1 VAILLVEAIRLK
13 SGIVIVGQRE
23 YEASQISAMA
33 WGTFAV
39 SIALLMAPTMGRD
52 GIQAGVFGIPII
64 LGLCIVDPVMGEVK
78 RRTSGLRTAILVGGA
93 VSYAIWVGCT
103 LYLDTPLIATALLAP
118 LTVIG
123 ELPRTN
129 VIDDNATM
137 VLIPLAGA
145 ILLNPFL

>member
-1 VAILLVEAIRLK
+1 
-13 SGIVIVGQRE
+13 
-23 YEASQISAMA
+23 
-33 WGTFAV
+33 
-39 SIALLMAPTMGRD
+39 MAPTMGRD

>member
-1 VAILLVEAIRLK
+1 M
-13 SGIVIVGQRE
+13 S
-23 YEASQISAMA
+23 
-33 WGTFAV
+33 
-39 SIALLMAPTMGRD
+39 
-52 GIQAGVFGIPII
+52 
-64 LGLCIVDPVMGEVK
+64 
-78 RRTSGLRTAILVGGA
+78 
-93 VSYAIWVGCT
+93 CT